1 MLSMPVALA
10 LPHFDTVPH
19 PRPGFA
25 CRCTCAAHCRD
36 ISLRHFT
43 MLPHSCVSAS
53 SMHAARPLH
62 ALVLRSGHV
71 RTASVPLRTAMLCSV
86 QQQQHAPP
94 PPPPPPKARSLFG
107 SVHIAGDVHLHI
119 YLAGAP
125 AAAAAANAA
134 QPASET
140 TAAPSSPSQVRG
152 RDVMQVSSHAPCSHP
167 SPLADMSLV
176 AAQT

>member
-1 MLSMPVALA
+1 M
-10 LPHFDTVPH
+10 
-19 PRPGFA
+19 
-25 CRCTCAAHCRD
+25 
-36 ISLRHFT
+36 
-43 MLPHSCVSAS
+43 PHSCVSAS

-71 RTASVPLRTAMLCSV
+71 RTASVRSPAVLCSAQ

-107 SVHIAGDVHLHI
+107 NVHIAGDVHLHI

-152 RDVMQVSSHAPCSHP
+152 RDVMQVSSHVPCSHP
-167 SPLADMSLV
+167 LQLADMSLV
-176 AAQT
+176 AALKQTEHALIISIPAPPPLCCMVFAGPCHGGY